1 MSFPSIRLEGSL
13 LSAELLGQLDRS
25 ETAGQRPSDFG
36 LPTGKAVKD
45 EIALAWADAQDQ
57 WRIFRRKLDALP
69 VDATATSETRHLWM
83 VPLLRLLGWQLESTE
98 RGEVLPNAKNYRFSH
113 RAADRA
119 GFVVHLLGWR
129 DSLDLKRDTHEGV
142 AGPRMSP
149 HALVQ
154 EYLNLTEHV
163 YALVSNGRQLRLLR
177 DSVRFVRQSFVE
189 FDLERIFSDGL
200 YTDFSALFRLLHASR
215 MPRTPQETPES
226 LIERYHQDSL
236 DAGARIRAG
245 LSGAVKESLLQL
257 ANGFLTHRGNDALR
271 AALKNGQVTP
281 AKFHQSLLR
290 LIYRLLFLLV
300 IEERDLVFPTGSD
313 RRLRE
318 RYARGYSL
326 ARLRRLA
333 EKRHYADRHFEDAW
347 LAVLSTFRLF
357 EDAASASKLGLAP
370 LGGDLFAPDALGPLH
385 GCRLDNE
392 SFLNSLRRL
401 SVFQHPEKK
410 HLIRVNYASLNVEE
424 FGSVY
429 QGLLEFEPTV
439 VELDGRWT
447 YSLPPGEERSKTGSH
462 YTPEELVQPLLK
474 HSLEHLIAEALKKGA
489 SAVEKEKAI
498 LSLRI
503 CDVACGSGHILL
515 AAARRLATELAIVR
529 TREEQP
535 SPTALRSAV
544 RDVIRHCLYG
554 MDLNPLAV
562 ELCKVAL
569 WLEAHVPGQAL
580 SFLDHRIHC
589 GNAIVGLA
597 HRDELKRGIPDEAFK
612 TLPGDDKDLA
622 AALRR
627 QNKDERKGQQALNF
641 AGRVEADLRALDED
655 YRAFEQIPE
664 RGAATDYQA
673 RRLRYE
679 QFRRNPRLRDLSL
692 LADAQVAQF
701 YLPKTPE
708 NRGKHVTH
716 DAFSRWMEGVNPV
729 GPGIAAAMAI
739 AERKRFGH
747 WFIEF
752 WDVVDAG
759 GFDLIIGNPPYLGGQ
774 ALSGTYGHAFCEWV
788 KWEYAPT
795 GVSDLVVY
803 FLRRIYDLLRPGG
816 FVTLITTNSIK
827 DGDVRVDGL
836 EQVMRQGGSLTF
848 AVSGTKWPGVA
859 NLHVSLFSLHK
870 GQWANR
876 PRVLDG
882 REVPFISALFEGYA
896 DAGSPLPLKENQD
909 RIFQGSVFL
918 GDGFLLTASEAED
931 MVARDA
937 KLREVI
943 LPVINGQELNSHPD
957 QQSPRRIINFFDWPL
972 QQAAEYGEAFERI
985 RLLVKPV
992 RDRITRAV
1000 RREKWWHYAERASGL
1015 YARLASLRSCI
1026 VIAQTS
1032 KHHAFS
1038 ASPTNR
1044 VFLQTC
1050 YVFASDRWWE
1060 FAAVQSTL
1068 HQAWVVKYSGSL
1080 ETRQRYLPTQCFV
1093 TFPLPRD
1100 PASEVA
1106 LAAIGESY
1114 HEHRRELMRDLWLGL
1129 TDLYNLF
1136 HRPDLAPEH
1145 IAKVATESRIP
1156 ADEGFSRLQ
1165 RLRALHVQLDQT
1177 VLAAYGWDRPGE
1189 FGPALELRH
1198 DFYPL
1203 DFLPENDRTRL
1214 TLHPESRREVL
1225 ARLLKL
1231 NHQRAAAAEQIE
1243 KQAALV
1249 APVTIKKPK
1258 PAKLGTAENR
1268 THSRGIN
1275 FKRGAIAAYAVN
1287 RLCDRWEFGR
1297 TQMEKVLY
1305 LTQHGLGVDLE
1316 FEFKREAAGPFDEE
1330 IHKLESLAR
1339 KQSWFETRARSGA
1352 LGVTYTRGSKLTER
1366 CDAAAVILG
1375 SQKERFD
1382 WVLEQVGKMDTEQ
1395 AELWATV
1402 HAAWN
1407 DLILADRPTTEQHIV
1422 QEVYAWHPSKARFTE
1437 ERIQKCV
1444 AWMKQNDFVPQ
1455 GVRFQKVVQTPTKE
1469 MELGLDLFGRPAV
1482 AATAERALPT
1492 GARDTLGGLG
1502 YAIQL
1507 VRELLSQSGGALAW
1521 PRLVDAFT
1529 LATQPLLMGQ
1539 QTKSEDVARV
1549 KAWSK
1554 RWNEVLPP
1562 GSLVTAIEQLG
1573 TNNLAA
1579 SKVGGVWTIRLKDG
1593 PKATASQ
1600 HANYDAWLALRA
1612 LGPTPAVANVRPTLV
1627 VAEFDDFTQRME
1639 ALLVA

>member
-1 MSFPSIRLEGSL
+1 MSFPSLRLEGSL
-13 LSAELLGQLDRS
+13 LSAELLGQLDRP
-25 ETAGQRPSDFG
+25 ETAGQRAADFG
-36 LPTGKAVKD
+36 LPPGKAVKD

-57 WRIFRRKLDALP
+57 WRIYRRKLDALP
-69 VDATATSETRHLWM
+69 ADATATSETRHLWM

-113 RAADRA
+113 RASDRG

-129 DSLDLKRDTHEGV
+129 DSLDLKRDTHEGI

-177 DSVRFVRQSFVE
+177 DSVRFVRLSFVE
-189 FDLERIFSDGL
+189 FDLERIFTDGL
-200 YTDFSALFRLLHASR
+200 YTDFALLFRLLHASR
-215 MPRTPQETPES
+215 MPRTPQATPES

-236 DAGARIRAG
+236 DAGARIRDG
-245 LSGAVKESLLQL
+245 LSDAVKESLLQL
-257 ANGFLTHRGNDALR
+257 ANGFLTHRGNDAVR
-271 AALKNGQVTP
+271 AALKSGQVTP

-300 IEERDLVFPTGSD
+300 IEERDLVFPTGTD

-357 EDAASASKLGLAP
+357 EDAAYAAKLGLAP

-385 GCRLDNE
+385 ACRLDNE

-439 VELDGRWT
+439 VELDNRWT
-447 YSLPPGEERSKTGSH
+447 YSLPAGDERSRTGSH

-474 HSLEHLIAEALKKGA
+474 HSLEYLIVEALKKGA
-489 SAVEKEKAI
+489 SAVEKEKAL

-529 TREEQP
+529 TRGEQP

-612 TLPGDDKDLA
+612 TLPGDDRELA

-627 QNKDERKGQQALNF
+627 QNRDERRGQQALNF
-641 AGRVEADLRALDED
+641 AGRVEADIRALDED

-664 RGAATDYQA
+664 RGAVTDYQA
-673 RRLRYE
+673 RRQRYE

-716 DAFSRWMEGVNPV
+716 DAFSRWMEGVNPI
-729 GPGIAAAMAI
+729 GPGIAAAMTI

-759 GFDLIIGNPPYLGGQ
+759 GFDLIIGNPPYLGGKK
-774 ALSGTYGHAFCEWV
+774 LSDSYGYSFCE
-788 KWEYAPT
+788 YAVWKFAPV
-795 GVSDLVVY
+795 GLSELVVF
-803 FLRRIYDLLRPGG
+803 FLRRAFDLIKKGG
-816 FVTLITTNSIK
+816 FVSFITTNSIK
-827 DGDVRVDGL
+827 DGAIRRDGL
-836 EQVMRQGGSLTF
+836 DYVTGGGGDLVM
-848 AVSGTKWPGVA
+848 AVRAIKWPGAA
-859 NLHVSLFSLHK
+859 NLTVSLFSICK
-870 GQWANR
+870 GQTTHSKF
-876 PRVLDG
+876 LDG
-882 REVPFISALFEGYA
+882 RRVEFISTLFEDSKDIGE
-896 DAGSPLPLKENQD
+896 PVELPEMGK
-909 RIFQGSVFL
+909 RAYVGSVL
-918 GDGFLLTASEAED
+918 KGDGFIIADDEARLLLDADARNARVVQALLNGDDINSIPDQRPWRKVVCFRDFPEPKAQEFEKPFEHITAKVKPERLAYDPNKNSEN
-931 MVARDA
+931 R
-937 KLREVI
+937 KLR
-943 LPVINGQELNSHPD
+943 
-957 QQSPRRIINFFDWPL
+957 
-972 QQAAEYGEAFERI
+972 
-985 RLLVKPV
+985 
-992 RDRITRAV
+992 
-1000 RREKWWHYAERASGL
+1000 
-1015 YARLASLRSCI
+1015 
-1026 VIAQTS
+1026 
-1032 KHHAFS
+1032 
-1038 ASPTNR
+1038 
-1044 VFLQTC
+1044 
-1050 YVFASDRWWE
+1050 DRWWLFGRWSADLYSQIE
-1060 FAAVQSTL
+1060 GLSRCFVAAVVTKHLNFSAAPTDAVFTNKLFVVAAEDWNIFAILQSSL
-1068 HQAWVVKYSGSL
+1068 HEVWARKFSGTL
-1080 ETRQRYLPTQCFV
+1080 ETRLNYSPSDCFFNFA
-1093 TFPLPRD
+1093 FPRN
-1100 PASEVA
+1100 PASESA
-1106 LAAIGESY
+1106 LAAIGEAY

-1136 HRPDLAPEH
+1136 HRPDLAPEQ
-1145 IAKVATESRIP
+1145 IAKIATESRIP
-1156 ADEGFSRLQ
+1156 AEEGFSRLQ
-1165 RLRALHVQLDQT
+1165 RLRALHAQLDQT
-1177 VLAAYGWDRPGE
+1177 VLAAYGWDRPGD

-1231 NHQRAAAAEQIE
+1231 NHQRAAQAEEATPATAVGKQGKRTKSKQPALQFPATDLPLFQVLPAATTKPVEPPTLQEVVAAFDFALPSRRRPVIHSTAE
-1243 KQAALV
+1243 LYVTLIPALVQAAGGRLDYAELLEAMTFLAAPPTTGASLLQGAASVFGVWRASFPSSLVDPRAFQAALHDLIV
-1249 APVTIKKPK
+1249 MRHALNIR
-1258 PAKLGTAENR
+1258 AEENGF
-1268 THSRGIN
+1268 TLFKGIQWTD
-1275 FKRGAIAAYAVN
+1275 I
-1287 RLCDRWEFGR
+1287 
-1297 TQMEKVLY
+1297 
-1305 LTQHGLGVDLE
+1305 
-1316 FEFKREAAGPFDEE
+1316 
-1330 IHKLESLAR
+1330 S
-1339 KQSWFETRARSGA
+1339 
-1352 LGVTYTRGSKLTER
+1352 
-1366 CDAAAVILG
+1366 
-1375 SQKERFD
+1375 FD
-1382 WVLEQVGKMDTEQ
+1382 WTLLD
-1395 AELWATV
+1395 
-1402 HAAWN
+1402 
-1407 DLILADRPTTEQHIV
+1407 
-1422 QEVYAWHPSKARFTE
+1422 ARM
-1437 ERIQKCV
+1437 
-1444 AWMKQNDFVPQ
+1444 A
-1455 GVRFQKVVQTPTKE
+1455 
-1469 MELGLDLFGRPAV
+1469 LSH
-1482 AATAERALPT
+1482 AATA
-1492 GARDTLGGLG
+1492 G
-1502 YAIQL
+1502 
-1507 VRELLSQSGGALAW
+1507 
-1521 PRLVDAFT
+1521 
-1529 LATQPLLMGQ
+1529 
-1539 QTKSEDVARV
+1539 
-1549 KAWSK
+1549 
-1554 RWNEVLPP
+1554 
-1562 GSLVTAIEQLG
+1562 
-1573 TNNLAA
+1573 
-1579 SKVGGVWTIRLKDG
+1579 
-1593 PKATASQ
+1593 TASQ
-1600 HANYDAWLALRA
+1600 VWLE
-1612 LGPTPAVANVRPTLV
+1612 AVPGNDLKLWSA
-1627 VAEFDDFTQRME
+1627 A
-1639 ALLVA
+1639 

>member
-1 MSFPSIRLEGSL
+1 MSFPSLRLEGSL
-13 LSAELLGQLDRS
+13 LSAELLGQLDRP

-57 WRIFRRKLDALP
+57 WRIYRRKLDALP
-69 VDATATSETRHLWM
+69 ADATATSETRHLWM

-113 RAADRA
+113 RAADRG

-129 DSLDLKRDTHEGV
+129 DSLDLKRDTHEGI

-189 FDLERIFSDGL
+189 FDLERIFTDGL
-200 YTDFSALFRLLHASR
+200 YTDFALLFRLLHASR
-215 MPRTPQETPES
+215 MPRTPQATPES

-236 DAGARIRAG
+236 DAGARIRDG
-245 LSGAVKESLLQL
+245 LSDAVKESLLQL

-271 AALKNGQVTP
+271 AALKNGSVTP

-347 LAVLSTFRLF
+347 LAMLSSFRLF
-357 EDAASASKLGLAP
+357 EDSAAATKLGLAP

-385 GCRLDNE
+385 ACRLDNE

-447 YSLPPGEERSKTGSH
+447 YSLPAGDERSRTGSH

-474 HSLEHLIAEALKKGA
+474 HSLEHLIAEALKKGS
-489 SAVEKEKAI
+489 SAGEKEKAL

-612 TLPGDDKDLA
+612 TLPGDDKELA

-641 AGRVEADLRALDED
+641 AGRVEADIRALNED

-664 RGAATDYQA
+664 RGVATDYQA
-673 RRLRYE
+673 RRQRYE

-716 DAFSRWMEGVNPV
+716 DAFSRWMEGVNPI
-729 GPGIAAAMAI
+729 GPGIAAAMVI
-739 AERKRFGH
+739 AEKKRFGH

-795 GVSDLVVY
+795 GLSDLVVF

-816 FVTLITTNSIK
+816 FVALITTNSIK

-836 EQVMRQGGSLTF
+836 EQVLKHNGNLVFVTT
-848 AVSGTKWPGVA
+848 GTRWPGVA
-859 NLHVSLFSLHK
+859 NLYVSLFTLHK
-870 GQWANR
+870 GQWNQR
-876 PRVLDG
+876 RTLDG
-882 REVPFISALFEGYA
+882 REVGFISAMFEDYA
-896 DAGSPLPLKENQD
+896 DAGRPHALAENED
-909 RIFQGSVFL
+909 RMFQGCISL
-918 GDGFLLTASEAED
+918 GDGFLLTHEEAEA
-931 MVARDA
+931 MKSRD
-937 KLREVI
+937 RRSVEVI
-943 LPVINGQELNSHPD
+943 FPVNNGQELNSDPT
-957 QQSPRRIINFFDWPL
+957 QEPGRQIINFSDWPL
-972 QQAAEYGEAFERI
+972 SKAEQYGEAFTRVAE
-985 RLLVKPV
+985 LVKPV
-992 RDRITRAV
+992 RATNNRALYRERWWQFAEG
-1000 RREKWWHYAERASGL
+1000 RRELWRQIAPLERCFVAAANTKYLSF
-1015 YARLASLRSCI
+1015 SL
-1026 VIAQTS
+1026 VPTS
-1032 KHHAFS
+1032 
-1038 ASPTNR
+1038 R
-1044 VFLQTC
+1044 VFLHTI
-1050 YVFASDRWWE
+1050 YVFTTDLWSN
-1060 FAAVQSTL
+1060 FAVVQSTL
-1068 HQAWVVKYSGSL
+1068 HDTWARKYSGAL
-1080 ETRQRYLPTQCFV
+1080 ETRLRYSPSECFA
-1093 TFPLPRD
+1093 TFPFPRD
-1100 PASEVA
+1100 PASESA
-1106 LAAIGESY
+1106 LDAIGEAY

-1145 IAKVATESRIP
+1145 VAKVATESRIP

-1165 RLRALHVQLDQT
+1165 RLRALHVQLDKT
-1177 VLAAYGWDRPGE
+1177 VLAAYGWDRPGD
-1189 FGPALELRH
+1189 FGPALDLRH

-1214 TLHPESRREVL
+1214 TLHPDSRREVL

-1231 NHQRAAAAEQIE
+1231 NHQRAAQAEEATPGTAVGKQGKKAKTKQPALQFPATDLPLFQVLPAATTKPIE
-1243 KQAALV
+1243 PPTLQEVVAAFDFTVPSRRRPVVNSTAELYVTLIPALVQAAGGRLDYAELLEAMTFLAAPPTSGTSLPQGAASVFGAWRAGFPSSLVDPRAFQAALHDLIV
-1249 APVTIKKPK
+1249 MRHALNIR
-1258 PAKLGTAENR
+1258 AEEDGF
-1268 THSRGIN
+1268 TLFKGIQWTD
-1275 FKRGAIAAYAVN
+1275 I
-1287 RLCDRWEFGR
+1287 
-1297 TQMEKVLY
+1297 
-1305 LTQHGLGVDLE
+1305 
-1316 FEFKREAAGPFDEE
+1316 
-1330 IHKLESLAR
+1330 S
-1339 KQSWFETRARSGA
+1339 
-1352 LGVTYTRGSKLTER
+1352 
-1366 CDAAAVILG
+1366 
-1375 SQKERFD
+1375 FD
-1382 WVLEQVGKMDTEQ
+1382 WTLLDAKM
-1395 AELWATV
+1395 ALS
-1402 HAAWN
+1402 H
-1407 DLILADRPTTEQHIV
+1407 
-1422 QEVYAWHPSKARFTE
+1422 
-1437 ERIQKCV
+1437 
-1444 AWMKQNDFVPQ
+1444 
-1455 GVRFQKVVQTPTKE
+1455 
-1469 MELGLDLFGRPAV
+1469 
-1482 AATAERALPT
+1482 AATA
-1492 GARDTLGGLG
+1492 G
-1502 YAIQL
+1502 
-1507 VRELLSQSGGALAW
+1507 
-1521 PRLVDAFT
+1521 
-1529 LATQPLLMGQ
+1529 
-1539 QTKSEDVARV
+1539 
-1549 KAWSK
+1549 
-1554 RWNEVLPP
+1554 
-1562 GSLVTAIEQLG
+1562 
-1573 TNNLAA
+1573 
-1579 SKVGGVWTIRLKDG
+1579 
-1593 PKATASQ
+1593 TASEV
-1600 HANYDAWLALRA
+1600 WLE
-1612 LGPTPAVANVRPTLV
+1612 AVPDNDLKLWSTA
-1627 VAEFDDFTQRME
+1627 
-1639 ALLVA
+1639 

>member
-1 MSFPSIRLEGSL
+1 MSFPSVRLEGSL

-36 LPTGKAVKD
+36 LPSGKAVKD

-57 WRIFRRKLDALP
+57 WRIYRRKLDALP
-69 VDATATSETRHLWM
+69 ADATATSETRHLWM

-113 RAADRA
+113 RAADRG

-257 ANGFLTHRGNDALR
+257 ANGFLAHRGNDALR
-271 AALKNGQVTP
+271 AALKSGDVTS

-300 IEERDLVFPTGSD
+300 IEERDLVFPAGSD

-357 EDAASASKLGLAP
+357 EDAASATKLGLAP

-385 GCRLDNE
+385 ACRLDNE

-439 VELDGRWT
+439 VELDNRWT
-447 YSLPPGEERSKTGSH
+447 YSLPAGDERSRTGSH

-474 HSLEHLIAEALKKGA
+474 HSLEYLIAEALKKGA
-489 SAVEKEKAI
+489 SAAEKEKAL

-627 QNKDERKGQQALNF
+627 QNKDERRGQQALNF
-641 AGRVEADLRALDED
+641 AGRVEADIRALDED

-664 RGAATDYQA
+664 RGAVTDYQA
-673 RRLRYE
+673 RRQRYE

-716 DAFSRWMEGVNPV
+716 DAFSRWMEGVNPI
-729 GPGIAAAMAI
+729 GPGIAAAMTI
-739 AERKRFGH
+739 AEKKRFGH

-774 ALSGTYGHAFCEWV
+774 GLSGTYGHAFCEWV
-788 KWEYAPT
+788 KWEYAPA
-795 GVSDLVVY
+795 GLSDLVVF

-816 FVTLITTNSIK
+816 FTALITTNSIK
-827 DGDVRVDGL
+827 DGDNRRDGL
-836 EQVMRQGGSLTF
+836 DWVLSHEGTINM
-848 AVSGTKWPGVA
+848 AVRSMKWPGQAKVV
-859 NLHVSLFSLHK
+859 VSLLTVHR
-870 GQWANR
+870 GQWNGSR
-876 PRVLDG
+876 YLDG
-882 REVPFISALFEGYA
+882 QAVSTINSYFEDSENVGEPA
-896 DAGSPLPLKENQD
+896 PLEESKDQ
-909 RIFQGSVFL
+909 IFQGVIFL
-918 GDGFLLTASEAED
+918 GDGFLLSPEEAE
-931 MVARDA
+931 RICQSNPRC
-937 KLREVI
+937 REVI
-943 LPVINGQELNSHPD
+943 FPIINGQELNNQPD
-957 QQSPRRIINFFDWPL
+957 QSPSRRIINFSTGRCHAL
-972 QQAAEYGEAFERI
+972 
-985 RLLVKPV
+985 
-992 RDRITRAV
+992 
-1000 RREKWWHYAERASGL
+1000 RR
-1015 YARLASLRSCI
+1015 
-1026 VIAQTS
+1026 
-1032 KHHAFS
+1032 
-1038 ASPTNR
+1038 
-1044 VFLQTC
+1044 
-1050 YVFASDRWWE
+1050 
-1060 FAAVQSTL
+1060 
-1068 HQAWVVKYSGSL
+1068 
-1080 ETRQRYLPTQCFV
+1080 
-1093 TFPLPRD
+1093 
-1100 PASEVA
+1100 
-1106 LAAIGESY
+1106 
-1114 HEHRRELMRDLWLGL
+1114 
-1129 TDLYNLF
+1129 
-1136 HRPDLAPEH
+1136 
-1145 IAKVATESRIP
+1145 
-1156 ADEGFSRLQ
+1156 
-1165 RLRALHVQLDQT
+1165 
-1177 VLAAYGWDRPGE
+1177 
-1189 FGPALELRH
+1189 
-1198 DFYPL
+1198 
-1203 DFLPENDRTRL
+1203 
-1214 TLHPESRREVL
+1214 
-1225 ARLLKL
+1225 
-1231 NHQRAAAAEQIE
+1231 
-1243 KQAALV
+1243 
-1249 APVTIKKPK
+1249 
-1258 PAKLGTAENR
+1258 
-1268 THSRGIN
+1268 
-1275 FKRGAIAAYAVN
+1275 
-1287 RLCDRWEFGR
+1287 
-1297 TQMEKVLY
+1297 
-1305 LTQHGLGVDLE
+1305 
-1316 FEFKREAAGPFDEE
+1316 
-1330 IHKLESLAR
+1330 
-1339 KQSWFETRARSGA
+1339 
-1352 LGVTYTRGSKLTER
+1352 
-1366 CDAAAVILG
+1366 
-1375 SQKERFD
+1375 SQKRFK
-1382 WVLEQVGKMDTEQ
+1382 G
-1395 AELWATV
+1395 
-1402 HAAWN
+1402 
-1407 DLILADRPTTEQHIV
+1407 
-1422 QEVYAWHPSKARFTE
+1422 
-1437 ERIQKCV
+1437 
-1444 AWMKQNDFVPQ
+1444 
-1455 GVRFQKVVQTPTKE
+1455 
-1469 MELGLDLFGRPAV
+1469 
-1482 AATAERALPT
+1482 
-1492 GARDTLGGLG
+1492 
-1502 YAIQL
+1502 
-1507 VRELLSQSGGALAW
+1507 
-1521 PRLVDAFT
+1521 
-1529 LATQPLLMGQ
+1529 
-1539 QTKSEDVARV
+1539 
-1549 KAWSK
+1549 WS
-1554 RWNEVLPP
+1554 
-1562 GSLVTAIEQLG
+1562 S
-1573 TNNLAA
+1573 
-1579 SKVGGVWTIRLKDG
+1579 
-1593 PKATASQ
+1593 
-1600 HANYDAWLALRA
+1600 
-1612 LGPTPAVANVRPTLV
+1612 
-1627 VAEFDDFTQRME
+1627 
-1639 ALLVA
+1639 

>member
-1 MSFPSIRLEGSL
+1 MSFPSLRLEGSL

-57 WRIFRRKLDALP
+57 WRIYRRKLDALP

-113 RAADRA
+113 RAADRG

-257 ANGFLTHRGNDALR
+257 ANGFLAHRGNDALR
-271 AALKNGQVTP
+271 AALKSGDVTS

-357 EDAASASKLGLAP
+357 EDAASATKLGLAP

-439 VELDGRWT
+439 VELDSRWT
-447 YSLPPGEERSKTGSH
+447 YSLPAGDERSRTGSH

-474 HSLEHLIAEALKKGA
+474 HSLEYLIAEKLTQARLDSEKMEHGGRAPAPLSARCGGEGRGEVGALNSQLRYSQLA
-489 SAVEKEKAI
+489 EKAL

-612 TLPGDDKDLA
+612 TLPGDDRELA

-627 QNKDERKGQQALNF
+627 QNRDERRGQQALNF
-641 AGRVEADLRALDED
+641 AGRVEADIRALDED

-664 RGAATDYQA
+664 RGAVTDYQA
-673 RRLRYE
+673 RRQRYE

-716 DAFSRWMEGVNPV
+716 DAFSRWMEGVNPI
-729 GPGIAAAMAI
+729 GPGIAAAMTI
-739 AERKRFGH
+739 AEKKRFGH

-759 GFDLIIGNPPYLGGQ
+759 GFDLIIGNPPYLGGTK
-774 ALSGTYGHAFCEWV
+774 LSGSYGHAFCEWV
-788 KWEYAPT
+788 KWEFAPA
-795 GVSDLVVY
+795 GLSDLVVY

-816 FVTLITTNSIK
+816 FVALITTNSIK
-827 DGDVRVDGL
+827 DGDIRTDGL
-836 EQVMRQGGSLTF
+836 EYLLSQQATPPGNLAFVT
-848 AVSGTKWPGVA
+848 SGTRWPGVA
-859 NLHVSLFSLHK
+859 NLYVSLFSLHK
-870 GQWANR
+870 GPWPNK
-876 PRVLDG
+876 PRFLDG
-882 REVPFISALFEGYA
+882 RAVPFISARFEDYA
-896 DAGSPLPLKENQD
+896 DAGNPKSLTENEA
-909 RIFQGSVFL
+909 RVFEGVKFG
-918 GDGFLLTASEAED
+918 GDGFLLTHAEAE
-931 MVARDA
+931 ALKTRDRRLA
-937 KLREVI
+937 EVI
-943 LPVINGQELNSHPD
+943 LPAMNGQELNNEPE
-957 QQSPRRIINFFDWPL
+957 QAPRRQIINFFDWPL
-972 QQAAEYGEAFERI
+972 EKAETFGEAFERV
-985 RLLVKPV
+985 RQLVKPV
-992 RDRITRAV
+992 RDEDNRDLYRERWWQYMEP
-1000 RREKWWHYAERASGL
+1000 RREMTRQLRELSHCLVNAVTTKHLSFSRLPAS
-1015 YARLASLRSCI
+1015 
-1026 VIAQTS
+1026 
-1032 KHHAFS
+1032 
-1038 ASPTNR
+1038 R
-1044 VFLQTC
+1044 VFLNTID
-1050 YVFASDRWWE
+1050 VFASDRWRD
-1060 FAAVQSTL
+1060 FAVMQCTL
-1068 HQAWVVKYSGSL
+1068 HEVWARKYSGAL
-1080 ETRQRYLPTQCFV
+1080 KKDLRYSPTDCFA
-1093 TFPLPRD
+1093 TFPFPRN
-1100 PASEVA
+1100 PASESA
-1106 LAAIGESY
+1106 LEAIGEAY

-1156 ADEGFSRLQ
+1156 AGEGFSRLQ
-1165 RLRALHVQLDQT
+1165 RLRALHAQLDQT
-1177 VLAAYGWDRPGE
+1177 VLAAYGWDRPGD

-1231 NHQRAAAAEQIE
+1231 NHQRAAAAESAQQSATLTAPKKKAKRAQPAPAEPVIE
-1243 KQAALV
+1243 L
-1249 APVTIKKPK
+1249 
-1258 PAKLGTAENR
+1258 N
-1268 THSRGIN
+1268 
-1275 FKRGAIAAYAVN
+1275 
-1287 RLCDRWEFGR
+1287 
-1297 TQMEKVLY
+1297 
-1305 LTQHGLGVDLE
+1305 
-1316 FEFKREAAGPFDEE
+1316 
-1330 IHKLESLAR
+1330 
-1339 KQSWFETRARSGA
+1339 
-1352 LGVTYTRGSKLTER
+1352 
-1366 CDAAAVILG
+1366 
-1375 SQKERFD
+1375 
-1382 WVLEQVGKMDTEQ
+1382 
-1395 AELWATV
+1395 
-1402 HAAWN
+1402 
-1407 DLILADRPTTEQHIV
+1407 
-1422 QEVYAWHPSKARFTE
+1422 
-1437 ERIQKCV
+1437 
-1444 AWMKQNDFVPQ
+1444 
-1455 GVRFQKVVQTPTKE
+1455 
-1469 MELGLDLFGRPAV
+1469 LGLDLFGRPAV
-1482 AATAERALPT
+1482 PAATERSLPV
-1492 GARDTLGGLG
+1492 GARDTLGGVG
-1502 YAIQL
+1502 YALQL
-1507 VRELLSQSGGALAW
+1507 VRELLNESGGALAW

-1529 LATQPLLMGQ
+1529 LATQPALMAQ
-1539 QTKSEDVARV
+1539 LTKSADAARV
-1549 KAWSK
+1549 EAWTN
-1554 RWNEVLPP
+1554 RWNESLPP
-1562 GSLVTAIEQLG
+1562 GSLLTAIEQLG
-1573 TNNLAA
+1573 SNNLVAERA
-1579 SKVGGVWTIRLKDG
+1579 DGTWIIRLKDG
-1593 PKATASQ
+1593 PKATASK
-1600 HANYDAWLALRA
+1600 HASYDAWLALRV
-1612 LGPTPAVANVRPTLV
+1612 LGPAPALPSAQPTLV
-1627 VAEFDDFTQRME
+1627 IAEFDDFTRRME

>member
-1 MSFPSIRLEGSL
+1 MSFPSLRLEGSL
-13 LSAELLGQLDRS
+13 LSAELLGQLDRP
-25 ETAGQRPSDFG
+25 ETAGQRAADFG
-36 LPTGKAVKD
+36 LPAGKAVKD

-57 WRIFRRKLDALP
+57 WRIYRRKLDALP

-113 RAADRA
+113 RAADR
-119 GFVVHLLGWR
+119 GSFVVHLLGWR

-177 DSVRFVRQSFVE
+177 DSVRFVRLSFVE
-189 FDLERIFSDGL
+189 FDLERIFTDGL
-200 YTDFSALFRLLHASR
+200 YTDFALIFRLLHASR
-215 MPRTPQETPES
+215 MPRTPQATPES

-236 DAGARIRAG
+236 DAGARIRDG
-245 LSGAVKESLLQL
+245 LSDAVKESLLQL
-257 ANGFLTHRGNDALR
+257 ANGFLAHRGNDALR
-271 AALKNGQVTP
+271 AALKSGQVTP

-300 IEERDLVFPTGSD
+300 IEERDLVFPSGTD

-357 EDAASASKLGLAP
+357 EDAAYAAKLGLAP

-439 VELDGRWT
+439 VELDSRWT
-447 YSLPPGEERSKTGSH
+447 YSLPAGDERSRTGSH

-474 HSLEHLIAEALKKGA
+474 HSLEHLIVEALKKGSTA
-489 SAVEKEKAI
+489 AEKEKAL

-597 HRDELKRGIPDEAFK
+597 HRDELKRGIPEQAFK
-612 TLPGDDKDLA
+612 TLPGDDPEIA
-622 AALRR
+622 AALRK
-627 QNKDERKGQQALNF
+627 QNKEQRKGQQTLNF
-641 AGRVEADLRALDED
+641 AGRLEADILSLDED
-655 YRAFEQIPE
+655 YRAFEQTPE
-664 RGAATDYQA
+664 RGAVTDYQA
-673 RRLRYE
+673 RRQRYE

-716 DAFSRWMEGVNPV
+716 DAFSRWMEGVNPI
-729 GPGIAAAMAI
+729 GPGIAAAMTI

-759 GFDLIIGNPPYLGGQ
+759 GFDLIIGNPPYLGGTK
-774 ALSGTYGHAFCEWV
+774 LSGSYGHAFCEWV
-788 KWEYAPT
+788 KWEFAPA
-795 GVSDLVVY
+795 GLSDLVVY

-816 FVTLITTNSIK
+816 FVALITTNSIK
-827 DGDVRVDGL
+827 DGDVRTDGL
-836 EQVMRQGGSLTF
+836 EHLLNQGGNLTF
-848 AVSGTKWPGVA
+848 AVSGTRWPGVA
-859 NLHVSLFSLHK
+859 NLFVSLFSLHK
-870 GQWANR
+870 GEWVNK
-876 PRVLDG
+876 PRMLDG
-882 REVPFISALFEGYA
+882 RAVSFISAFFEDYA
-896 DAGSPLPLKENQD
+896 DAGKPAELKDNEHKL
-909 RIFQGSVFL
+909 FEGSKWTC
-918 GDGFLLTASEAED
+918 DGFLVSHEQAAEIVRTD
-931 MVARDA
+931 PLSA
-937 KLREVI
+937 EVV
-943 LPVINGQELNSHPD
+943 LPIINGDEINSHPT
-957 QQSPRRIINFFDWPL
+957 QQPARAAVYFADWPL
-972 QQAAEYGEAFERI
+972 ERAQRFPGAMDWLVQNVKEERERHAEEA
-985 RLLVKPV
+985 L
-992 RDRITRAV
+992 
-1000 RREKWWHYAERASGL
+1000 RRKWWLFKRPTTEL
-1015 YARLASLRSCI
+1015 YRLIRPLRHCF
-1026 VIAQTS
+1026 
-1032 KHHAFS
+1032 AFS
-1038 ASPTNR
+1038 RHTKHFVLAAQPTNIIFTEALK
-1044 VFLQTC
+1044 VLAT
-1050 YVFASDRWWE
+1050 DRWSD
-1060 FAAVQSTL
+1060 FAVVHSTL
-1068 HQAWVVKYSGSL
+1068 HEVWARKYSGAIKKDL
-1080 ETRQRYLPTQCFV
+1080 RYSPTDCFA
-1093 TFPLPRD
+1093 TFPFPRD
-1100 PASEVA
+1100 PASESA
-1106 LAAIGESY
+1106 LAAIGETY

-1165 RLRALHVQLDQT
+1165 RLRALHAQLDQT
-1177 VLAAYGWDRPGE
+1177 VLAAYGWDRPGD
-1189 FGPALELRH
+1189 FGPTLDLRH

-1231 NHQRAAAAEQIE
+1231 NHQRAAQAEEAALATAVGKQGKKAKTKQPSLQFPATDLPLFQVLPAATTKPVEPPSLQEVVAAFDFTLPSRRRPVVNSTAELYVTLIPALVQAAGGRLDYADLLE
-1243 KQAALV
+1243 AMTFLAAPPTSGTSLPQGAASAFGAWRASFPSSLVDPRAFQAALHDLIV
-1249 APVTIKKPK
+1249 MRHALNIRSEENTFTIFK
-1258 PAKLGTAENR
+1258 
-1268 THSRGIN
+1268 GIQW
-1275 FKRGAIAAYAVN
+1275 ADI
-1287 RLCDRWEFGR
+1287 
-1297 TQMEKVLY
+1297 
-1305 LTQHGLGVDLE
+1305 
-1316 FEFKREAAGPFDEE
+1316 
-1330 IHKLESLAR
+1330 S
-1339 KQSWFETRARSGA
+1339 
-1352 LGVTYTRGSKLTER
+1352 
-1366 CDAAAVILG
+1366 
-1375 SQKERFD
+1375 FD
-1382 WVLEQVGKMDTEQ
+1382 WTLLDAKM
-1395 AELWATV
+1395 ALS
-1402 HAAWN
+1402 H
-1407 DLILADRPTTEQHIV
+1407 
-1422 QEVYAWHPSKARFTE
+1422 
-1437 ERIQKCV
+1437 
-1444 AWMKQNDFVPQ
+1444 
-1455 GVRFQKVVQTPTKE
+1455 
-1469 MELGLDLFGRPAV
+1469 
-1482 AATAERALPT
+1482 AATA
-1492 GARDTLGGLG
+1492 G
-1502 YAIQL
+1502 
-1507 VRELLSQSGGALAW
+1507 
-1521 PRLVDAFT
+1521 
-1529 LATQPLLMGQ
+1529 
-1539 QTKSEDVARV
+1539 
-1549 KAWSK
+1549 
-1554 RWNEVLPP
+1554 
-1562 GSLVTAIEQLG
+1562 
-1573 TNNLAA
+1573 
-1579 SKVGGVWTIRLKDG
+1579 
-1593 PKATASQ
+1593 TASQ
-1600 HANYDAWLALRA
+1600 VWLE
-1612 LGPTPAVANVRPTLV
+1612 AVPDSDLKLWSA
-1627 VAEFDDFTQRME
+1627 A
-1639 ALLVA
+1639 

>member
-1 MSFPSIRLEGSL
+1 MSFPSLRLEGSL

-36 LPTGKAVKD
+36 LPSGKAVKD

-57 WRIFRRKLDALP
+57 WRIYRRKLDALS

-83 VPLLRLLGWQLESTE
+83 VPLLRLLGWQLEPTD

-113 RAADRA
+113 RAADRG

-189 FDLERIFSDGL
+189 FDLERIFTDGL
-200 YTDFSALFRLLHASR
+200 YTDFALLFRLLHASR
-215 MPRTPQETPES
+215 MPRTPQTTPES

-236 DAGARIRAG
+236 DAGARIRDG
-245 LSGAVKESLLQL
+245 LSDAVKESLLQL

-271 AALKNGQVTP
+271 AALKNGQVTSP
-281 AKFHQSLLR
+281 KFHQSLLR

-300 IEERDLVFPTGSD
+300 IEERDLVFPAGSD

-357 EDAASASKLGLAP
+357 EDAASATKLGLAP

-429 QGLLEFEPTV
+429 QGLLEFEPV
-439 VELDGRWT
+439 VAELEGRWT
-447 YSLPPGEERSKTGSH
+447 YSLPAGDERSRTGSH

-474 HSLEHLIAEALKKGA
+474 HSLEYLIAEKLKQARLDSEKMEHGGRAPAPPSPPAAGGEGRGEVGA
-489 SAVEKEKAI
+489 FNSQLRYSQLAEKAL

-612 TLPGDDKDLA
+612 TVPGDDKDLS

-627 QNKDERKGQQALNF
+627 QNKDERRGQQALNF
-641 AGRVEADLRALDED
+641 AGRVEADIRGLDED

-664 RGAATDYQA
+664 RGAVTDYHA
-673 RRLRYE
+673 RRQRYE
-679 QFRRNPRLRDLSL
+679 QFRRNPKLRDLSL

-716 DAFSRWMEGVNPV
+716 DAFSRWMEGVNPI

-739 AERKRFGH
+739 AEKKRFGH

-759 GFDLIIGNPPYLGGQ
+759 GFDLILGNPPYLGGQ

-795 GVSDLVVY
+795 GLSDLVVF
-803 FLRRIYDLLRPGG
+803 FLRRIFDLLRPGG
-816 FVTLITTNSIK
+816 FTALITTNSIK
-827 DGDVRVDGL
+827 DGDNRRDGL
-836 EQVMRQGGSLTF
+836 DWLLAHGGQINM
-848 AVSGTKWPGVA
+848 AVRGMKWPGQAKVV
-859 NLHVSLFSLHK
+859 VSLVTVHRGPWAAKRSLDEK
-870 GQWANR
+870 
-876 PRVLDG
+876 
-882 REVPFISALFEGYA
+882 EVSVINSYFDDSESVGEPIKLV
-896 DAGSPLPLKENQD
+896 END
-909 RIFQGSVFL
+909 DKVFQGVIFL
-918 GDGFLLTASEAED
+918 GDGFLLSTEEAER
-931 MVARDA
+931 MCQSNSRC
-937 KLREVI
+937 REVI
-943 LPVINGQELNSHPD
+943 FPIINGQELNNQPD
-957 QQSPRRIINFFDWPL
+957 QISERRIINFMDWPVTK
-972 QQAAEYGEAFERI
+972 AADFGEAFQRVQE
-985 RLLVKPV
+985 LVKPV
-992 RDRITRAV
+992 RDKDNRAV
-1000 RREKWWHYAERASGL
+1000 RRERWWQYAERAAGL
-1015 YARLASLRSCI
+1015 YRGIVGMDSCFI
-1026 VIAQTS
+1026 TS
-1032 KHHAFS
+1032 RVTKYLNFS
-1038 ASPTNR
+1038 RSPTDI
-1044 VFLQTC
+1044 VFSNNVYAFIT
-1050 YVFASDRWWE
+1050 DRWE
-1060 FAAVQSTL
+1060 MYSIVQCSL
-1068 HQAWVVKYSGSL
+1068 HEIWARKYSMSL
-1080 ETRQRYLPTQCFV
+1080 KQDLQYSPSDCFL
-1093 TFPLPRD
+1093 TFPFPHD
-1100 PASEVA
+1100 PASESA
-1106 LAAIGESY
+1106 LATIGEAY

-1136 HRPDLAPEH
+1136 HRPDLALEH
-1145 IAKVATESRIP
+1145 IARVATESRIP
-1156 ADEGFSRLQ
+1156 AEEGFSRLQ

-1177 VLAAYGWDRPGE
+1177 VLAAYGWDRPGD

-1231 NHQRAAAAEQIE
+1231 NHQRAAAAESSQ
-1243 KQAALV
+1243 QSATLT
-1249 APVTIKKPK
+1249 APKKK
-1258 PAKLGTAENR
+1258 AK
-1268 THSRGIN
+1268 
-1275 FKRGAIAAYAVN
+1275 
-1287 RLCDRWEFGR
+1287 
-1297 TQMEKVLY
+1297 
-1305 LTQHGLGVDLE
+1305 
-1316 FEFKREAAGPFDEE
+1316 
-1330 IHKLESLAR
+1330 
-1339 KQSWFETRARSGA
+1339 RA
-1352 LGVTYTRGSKLTER
+1352 
-1366 CDAAAVILG
+1366 
-1375 SQKERFD
+1375 Q
-1382 WVLEQVGKMDTEQ
+1382 
-1395 AELWATV
+1395 
-1402 HAAWN
+1402 
-1407 DLILADRPTTEQHIV
+1407 P
-1422 QEVYAWHPSKARFTE
+1422 
-1437 ERIQKCV
+1437 
-1444 AWMKQNDFVPQ
+1444 
-1455 GVRFQKVVQTPTKE
+1455 
-1469 MELGLDLFGRPAV
+1469 
-1482 AATAERALPT
+1482 ALPT
-1492 GARDTLGGLG
+1492 SSGELPLFPIAPPPIVPAAPAPTLALPSIPREPMEEAAS
-1502 YAIQL
+1502 YA
-1507 VRELLSQSGGALAW
+1507 VTVMVELLIRGG
-1521 PRLVDAFT
+1521 
-1529 LATQPLLMGQ
+1529 
-1539 QTKSEDVARV
+1539 
-1549 KAWSK
+1549 
-1554 RWNEVLPP
+1554 
-1562 GSLVTAIEQLG
+1562 GSLPWRILRAATDLLSDRPKLAR
-1573 TNNLAA
+1573 LAA
-1579 SKVGGVWTIRLKDG
+1579 PTFGQ
-1593 PKATASQ
+1593 TARE
-1600 HANYDAWLALRA
+1600 WLALKGDVFDASHRWDQLSGLCFAGRTRVVRRDGELVVELVTTRSHVELRHVQFDAHLA
-1612 LGPTPAVANVRPTLV
+1612 LSVARSLPVELPTPQMVQDEAR
-1627 VAEFDDFTQRME
+1627 VAELI
-1639 ALLVA
+1639 AA